1 MSELE
6 DVLNFIKKIER
17 ENFGKSAY
25 EIANKLRGYT
35 KKEYTTP
42 LWSTVTGY
50 KQRYI
55 EGKFQETLNRNVA
68 LSGKLTDFSHF
79 IAALSDQINQP
90 GANWSDLTSWTGDH
104 TAWAGDIGSAI
115 IFYYSKAD
123 KGQDKT
129 LEDYL
134 NRLAGEADYRA
145 NIAAYVVA
153 NMINSGRFLSISQ
166 AVIHYNQNLYSDNIR
181 IFIKERFQGNLEG
194 NYLKNATDIEAEVRR
209 SISTFIRLY
218 SKSDLF
224 KSVKNLLQLKPRLE
238 LKTNNVP
245 SGVDL
250 LQGSL
255 HFLTHLV
262 REGSLDNLKF
272 KPYQLPGMP
281 WLGTVNYEVIVSS

>member
-6 DVLNFIKKIER
+6 DTLNFIKKIAR
-17 ENFGKSAY
+17 ENLGKSTY

-50 KQRYI
+50 NQRYL
-55 EGKFQETLNRNVA
+55 EGEFQAILNRNIS
-68 LSGKLTDFSHF
+68 LSGKLTDFGHF

-90 GANWSDLTSWTGDH
+90 GVDWSDLTSWTGDH
-104 TAWAGDIGSAI
+104 TSWAGDMGSAI
-115 IFYYSKAD
+115 IFYYSQAD
-123 KGQDKT
+123 KSQVKT

-134 NRLAGEADYRA
+134 NRLAGDAEYRA
-145 NIAAYVVA
+145 NIAAYVVG
-153 NMINSGRFLSISQ
+153 NMINSGKNLTISK
-166 AVIHYNQNLYSDNIR
+166 AIVHYNQNSYPDNIR
-181 IFIKERFQGNLEG
+181 IFIKERFQGKLEI
-194 NYLKNATDIEAEVRR
+194 NYLKNPTDIEAEVRR

-218 SKSDLF
+218 SKSKLF
-224 KSVKNLLQLKPRLE
+224 KSVKDLLQLKPQLE
-238 LKTNNVP
+238 WETNDAPN
-245 SGVDL
+245 GVDL

-262 REGSLDNLKF
+262 KEGSLDNLKF

-281 WLGTVNYEVIVSS
+281 WLGTVNYDVIVSS